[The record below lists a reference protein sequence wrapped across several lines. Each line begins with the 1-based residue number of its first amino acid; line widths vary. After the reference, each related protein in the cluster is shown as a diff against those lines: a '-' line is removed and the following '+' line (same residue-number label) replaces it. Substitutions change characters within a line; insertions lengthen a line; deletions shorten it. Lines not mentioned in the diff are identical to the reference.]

1 MLLVFYLIMKRNVL
15 KNYPPTYLLC
25 YNKKN
30 LLERMTMHILITS
43 GGTTEKID
51 QVRGITNFATGT
63 LGKLLAEQFLAAN
76 HTVILLAGLTAVVPD
91 SHPKLTIIRISDVT
105 SLISSITKWI
115 PLSDVCIHTMAVS
128 DYTPVYMTDLDTVK
142 QTPDLTDLL
151 TKHNLEHKISS
162 QQDYQVLFLKKT
174 PKVIT
179 MIKPLNPA
187 IILIGFKLMV
197 DVSTEQLIQT
207 ARQSL
212 MANKADYILANDLTT
227 ISETQHLGLLVSQ
240 HDILEVQTK
249 HDIAA
254 LIVSKSEETYDN
266 YHDCRNR

>member
-1 MLLVFYLIMKRNVL
+1 MRV
-15 KNYPPTYLLC
+15 
-25 YNKKN
+25 
-30 LLERMTMHILITS
+30 LITS

-51 QVRGITNFATGT
+51 SVRGITNFATGT

-76 HTVILLAGLTAVVPD
+76 HTVILLAGLTALVPD
-91 SHPKLTIIRISDVT
+91 AHPKLTIIKISDVT
-105 SLISSITKWI
+105 SLISNITKWT
-115 PLSDVCIHTMAVS
+115 PLSDVCVHTMAVS
-128 DYTPVYMTDLDTVK
+128 DYKPVYMTDLDTVK
-142 QTPDLTDLL
+142 QTPNLTDLL
-151 TKHNLEHKISS
+151 SKHNLEHKISS

-174 PKVIT
+174 PKVIA
-179 MIKPLNPA
+179 MIKDLNPT

-197 DVSTEQLIQT
+197 DVPTEQLIQT

-212 MANKADYILANDLTT
+212 MTNKADYILANDLNT

-240 HDILEVQTK
+240 HDIMEVQSK

-266 YHDCRNR
+266 YHDRRNR